1 MKNRKTAKSKTDS
14 NHFSLFTIQCPV
26 HLQNCIPRISITNIS
41 LNLLWEFRDL
51 LEKQIQ
57 FMSTWNGDVLR
68 AFRLRFI
75 AARERMS
82 LPSAAPFFS
91 FINNGSI
98 PQFLPPSFYF
108 YSLVI
113 RIFFH
118 FYSASLHWPNH
129 LEMSFWP
136 LLFSIWNVSVCHS
149 FTVYANSISSKC
161 LLSCRERRGKDS
173 FATQTSDTNG
183 NLWFKTMTSF
193 LAENDVLFSTF
204 VICFLF
210 TLIFSHL
217 WKEMIS
223 FHLFCFLFF
232 KRMKTTQGQLW
243 KNYQLKLSL
252 KSIIC
257 KN

>member
-1 MKNRKTAKSKTDS
+1 
-14 NHFSLFTIQCPV
+14 
-26 HLQNCIPRISITNIS
+26 
-41 LNLLWEFRDL
+41 
-51 LEKQIQ
+51 
-57 FMSTWNGDVLR
+57 MSTWNGDVLR

-82 LPSAAPFFS
+82 LPSAATFLS
-91 FINNGSI
+91 FINNDSI

-113 RIFFH
+113 RIFFY
-118 FYSASLHWPNH
+118 FYSASLYWPNH

-161 LLSCRERRGKDS
+161 LFRCRERRGKDP
-173 FATQTSDTNG
+173 FAIQTSDTNG

-193 LAENDVLFSTF
+193 LAENDVLFSAFTQIF
-204 VICFLF
+204 YRVICFLF

-223 FHLFCFLFF
+223 FYLLCFLFF
-232 KRMKTTQGQLW
+232 KRMKITQGQLW

-252 KSIIC
+252 KSIIS